1 MPKNASKIIPHFAR
15 GSLPME
21 VDAKRIAQSYAQ
33 QYSDHASGLIQ
44 ELIQNG
50 IDAHVDGYDKV
61 RITIAYDSA
70 ARTLKYRDYGTK
82 GMSPCKKCHWGRLE
96 NGTSCHDVGCGWGA
110 FHYFGAKTKEA
121 GGLLG
126 SRGQGKSLM
135 LTAGNGLIVKTKVA
149 ATNESMTA
157 SYTPTETGWN
167 WELNPLLNMK
177 EDSPPGTEIIISG
190 IEDPIHERLI
200 DVNTIIDKIQQ
211 TWWPALKQGVSIRYG
226 IKDDKRKISVPSLPT
241 ATFDDEGKD
250 LALKELIQVKYKY
263 EGKTF
268 VGELDFN
275 GLFTGKPVPEGFRGI
290 ALVKNNLQ
298 VIDYIDI
305 SRRVDQDLRD
315 LIFGWAIYQSTA
327 TNKFLD
333 LCEEPGHSGFRP
345 DCDIYKKSREE
356 ILQKFDGFIKP
367 IQSQIIKKKHS
378 REVTDK
384 ERHRAQV
391 VCEILNKALDS
402 VPELNPMLGTGE
414 IIRPKEPREPRKLPY
429 ISSVSFDKESYKYD
443 DRASLKIHLH
453 NPTNDY
459 YVHPRIEIRIVN
471 RNHAEI
477 CAHTLSMHRVPALA
491 PATTEGHAMETV
503 TSNISISKQFGK
515 GRSLIRFTLFEEKD
529 NQIVQY
535 DRKIYGLWVMEEPPV
550 QTRSSV
556 TGGTKNHHGKPGS
569 LRLLQPIPIPDSEE
583 EEIPHAD
590 LSLGEI
596 WFNTDGKRIR
606 HTWDNHQ
613 RAANSVLFELI
624 AEYFAGLCGDMMI
637 DKMEN
642 REMSDIKAVFKQL
655 EDARKKFLQICE
667 SDETN
672 PR

>member
-1 MPKNASKIIPHFAR
+1 MSKKASEKIPRFAR
-15 GSLPME
+15 GSVPME
-21 VDAKRIAQSYAQ
+21 VDAKRIAQSYAD

-50 IDAHVDGYDKV
+50 IDAHDNGYDKV

-70 ARTLKYRDYGTK
+70 TRTLKYHDYGTK
-82 GMSPCKKCHWGRLE
+82 GMTPCKKCHWGRLE
-96 NGTSCHDVGCGWGA
+96 NGTSCHDSECGWGA
-110 FHYFGAKTKEA
+110 FHYFGAKIKE
-121 GGLLG
+121 GGGQLG

-157 SYTPTETGWN
+157 VYTPTETGWN
-167 WELNPLLNMK
+167 WELNPSMNMK
-177 EDSPPGTEIIISG
+177 EESPPGTEIIING
-190 IEDPIHERLI
+190 IIDSIHEKLI
-200 DVNTIIDKIQQ
+200 DVNTIIGKIQQ

-226 IKDDKRKISVPSLPT
+226 TKDDKRKISVPSLPT
-241 ATFDDEGKD
+241 ATFNDEGKD
-250 LALKELIQVKYKY
+250 LALREHIQVKYKY
-263 EGKTF
+263 EGNTS
-268 VGELDFN
+268 VGELDLTVF
-275 GLFTGKPVPEGFRGI
+275 FTGKPVPEGFGGI

-298 VIDYIDI
+298 VIDHIDI
-305 SRRVDQDLRD
+305 SRRVDQDIRD
-315 LIFGWAIYQSTA
+315 LIFGWAIYQSTK

-333 LCEEPGHSGFRP
+333 LCEEPGHAGFRT

-391 VCEILNKALDS
+391 VCEILNKALNS
-402 VPELNPMLGTGE
+402 VPELNPMLGTGDVK
-414 IIRPKEPREPRKLPY
+414 RPKEPHEPRKLPY
-429 ISSVSFDKESYKYD
+429 ISTVSFDKESYKYG

-459 YVHPRIEIRIVN
+459 FVHPRIEIRTVN

-477 CAHTLSMHRVPALA
+477 CAHVLSMHRVPALT
-491 PATTEGHAMETV
+491 PGTIEGHKIETV
-503 TSNISISKQFGK
+503 NSNILITKEYGK
-515 GRSLIRFTLFEEKD
+515 GRSLVRFTLFEEKN

-535 DRKIYGLWVMEEPPV
+535 DQKVYGLWVMEEPPV

-569 LRLLQPIPIPDSEE
+569 LRLLQPIPIPDSEDD
-583 EEIPHAD
+583 EIPHVD
-590 LSLGEI
+590 LSIGEI

-606 HTWDNHQ
+606 HTWNNHP

-624 AEYFAGLCGDMMI
+624 AEYFVGLRGDMMI
-637 DKMEN
+637 DKMES
-642 REMSDIKAVFKQL
+642 REISDIKIVFKQL
-655 EDARKKFLQICE
+655 EEARKKFLQICE